1 MKSLDADGKQSQAQD
16 IMEKLHK
23 RWRYKICFENN
34 ASRVMWLIT
43 SDFFDNK
50 QFIKPNSKML

>member
-1 MKSLDADGKQSQAQD
+1 MKSLVADGKLSQAHD

-43 SDFFDNK
+43 LDFF
-50 QFIKPNSKML
+50 

>member
-43 SDFFDNK
+43 SDFF
-50 QFIKPNSKML
+50 